1 MIAQPHRVFLSDQD
15 LFVNLPCIPTMVKNF
30 KYLLFSQQKIYT
42 FNILV
47 DLHKRNGDI
56 VVVVEN

>member
-1 MIAQPHRVFLSDQD
+1 
-15 LFVNLPCIPTMVKNF
+15 MVKNF